1 MQTNQPRNMKSQR
14 RVAYRS
20 KYHLLKGMA
29 AAVMAAVMPCAMAA
43 PNDLSADG
51 KSDLIFRNTATG
63 QISVWLMDGN
73 KATSAGGLIL
83 PGNGTVT
90 HTADFNGDGRA
101 DILFRKDD
109 GAVTLRLMDGLAATD
124 TKELIG
130 PNPDWRVTHVG
141 DFDGDGKADILWRNS
156 NGAVT
161 VWLMDGVNIK
171 NAVSLL
177 GPNPDWSVSHVAD
190 FNHDGTADIVWR
202 NTNGTVTMW
211 LMNGAANGVT
221 VASTATLIGPNP
233 DWSVS
238 HVGDFNGDGKA
249 DLIWQNTNGAVD
261 LWLMNGG
268 VSIETKSL
276 LGPNPDWRVSHIAD
290 FNGDGKSDILWR
302 NNNGAVVQW
311 LMNGTATTLGT
322 GLLGP
327 DPNWRVTHTGDFNGD
342 GKADLIWRNS
352 ADGTV
357 LMWQLDGA
365 AILNKAAILG
375 PSPWLVMPTKNE
387 PVSPFGP
394 ITSPVLFATQVPS
407 LGDFDRAS
415 TFGNHRGRIGNV
427 ARGGDLMIRYPDGS
441 LRNLTQEAGFGMAGM
456 QGDNAIAVR
465 EPSMHWSGTKALFS
479 MVIGV
484 PQQFEH
490 RDFFWQLYEVSGLSK
505 GQTVTI
511 TKVAQQP
518 ANFNNISPLYAS
530 DDRILFTSD
539 RPPNGEAHLYPQLDE
554 YESAPTVTGIWS
566 LNPSTNE
573 LRILNHTPSGAFSPT
588 IDSFGRVVFTRW
600 DHLQRDQQADA
611 GDKGAFNFA
620 DESVGA
626 AKLNTQAE
634 VFPESRQQSSSV
646 FGPVRGYTD
655 NRFTPWQMNQ
665 DGTEEET
672 LNHVGGHEMRLGFM
686 PPSFT
691 SDPALKDQT
700 DETLH
705 ANRKVIF
712 SDGGLFHIKEDP
724 AKPGT
729 YYSIHTNEF
738 GTLTSNQ
745 IVKFNGGEDTN
756 PEQMVFTDFTP
767 ADNSDGRYRNPLPL
781 SDGKFI
787 ATHTPTRV
795 ADQNLM
801 KDFRL
806 KQLTPD
812 ASGRYVPGASLTGG
826 INKTV
831 SWWDPDTLRTFSGLL
846 WELEAVE
853 VVERARPA
861 AESSILETPERAVL
875 TEEAVDETV
884 LKNWMKANDLA
895 MIVTRNQTS
904 RDRADLT
911 QPYNLQVPGGVKTVS
926 PNGGKVYNIAHYQ
939 ILQADQIRAYDN
951 GPSGRRSIAQT
962 LHEPRAKNP
971 VNPGGPAGSVKI
983 AADGSTAAFVPARRA
998 LAWQT
1003 TDAAGNPVVRE
1014 RLWITFQPGEVRV
1027 CASCHGVNT
1036 KDQSGAPP
1044 PVNKP
1049 EALRDLLRFWKT
1061 IPK

>member
-1 MQTNQPRNMKSQR
+1 MQKKTFGKTQLNR
-14 RVAYRS
+14 RAAHRAT
-20 KYHLLKGMA
+20 HHILTGIA
-29 AAVMAAVMPCAMAA
+29 AAVISAMTPWALAV
-43 PNDLSADG
+43 PNDLSADN
-51 KSDLIFRNTATG
+51 KSDLIFRNDTTG
-63 QISVWLMDGN
+63 QISAWLMNGAV
-73 KATSAGGLIL
+73 ATSAAGLVP
-83 PGNGTVT
+83 PGNWTVT
-90 HTADFNGDGRA
+90 HTADFNGDGKA
-101 DILFRKDD
+101 DILFRNDD
-109 GAVTLRLMDGLAATD
+109 GSTTLWLMDGLNI
-124 TKELIG
+124 IG
-130 PNPDWRVTHVG
+130 SVGLLGADPDWRVSHVG
-141 DFDGDGKADILWRNS
+141 DFNGDGKADILWRNT
-156 NGAVT
+156 NGAGT
-161 VWLMDGVNIK
+161 VWLMDGI
-171 NAVSLL
+171 
-177 GPNPDWSVSHVAD
+177 
-190 FNHDGTADIVWR
+190 
-202 NTNGTVTMW
+202 TVTSRVG
-211 LMNGAANGVT
+211 L
-221 VASTATLIGPNP
+221 LGPNP

-238 HVGDFNGDGKA
+238 HVGDFNA
-249 DLIWQNTNGAVD
+249 DARADILWRNTNGAVTV
-261 LWLMNGG
+261 WLMDGAA
-268 VSIETKSL
+268 VKSAVGL
-276 LGPNPDWRVSHIAD
+276 LGPNADWRVSHVA
-290 FNGDGKSDILWR
+290 
-302 NNNGAVVQW
+302 
-311 LMNGTATTLGT
+311 
-322 GLLGP
+322 
-327 DPNWRVTHTGDFNGD
+327 DFNGD
-342 GKADLIWRNS
+342 GKADLLWRNNNGAVTQWLMNGSALISATGLLGADADWRVSHVADFNGDNKADLLWRHTNGAVTMWLVNGATVSNATGVLGPNPDWRVTHTGDYNGDGMADLVWRNS
-352 ADGTV
+352 ANGAV
-357 LMWQLDGA
+357 NMWLMNGAKTLSAAGLLGA
-365 AILNKAAILG
+365 ANQWIVVPTTDQAT
-375 PSPWLVMPTKNE
+375 SPI
-387 PVSPFGP
+387 GP
-394 ITSPVLFATQVPS
+394 ITNPILFAAQVPS

-427 ARGGDLMIRYPDGS
+427 ARGGDLMIRYPDGT
-441 LRNLTQEAGFGMAGM
+441 LRNLTKDAGFGMDGL
-456 QGDNAIAVR
+456 QGANAIAVR
-465 EPSMHWSGTKALFS
+465 EPSMHWSGTKAIFS
-479 MVIGV
+479 MVVGV
-484 PQQFEH
+484 PEHFEH
-490 RDFFWQLYEVSGLSK
+490 RDFFWQLYEVSGLGK
-505 GQTVTI
+505 GQSVTI
-511 TKVAQQP
+511 TKIANQP
-518 ANFNNISPLYAS
+518 VSYNNISPLYAS

-566 LNPSTNE
+566 LNPSTSE
-573 LRILNHTPSGAFSPT
+573 LRILNHTPSGVFSPT
-588 IDSFGRVVFTRW
+588 IDSFGRIIFTRW

-634 VFPESRQQSSSV
+634 VFPEPRQTSNSA

-700 DETLH
+700 DDTLH

-712 SDGGLFHIKEDP
+712 SDGGLFHLKEDP
-724 AKPGT
+724 VKPGT
-729 YYSIHTNEF
+729 YYSIHTGEF

-745 IVKFNGGEDTN
+745 IVKFNGGTNVN

-787 ATHTPTRV
+787 ATHTPTKV

-801 KDFRL
+801 QDFRL

-812 ASGRYVPGASLTGG
+812 ASGRYVPGPSLTGG

-831 SWWDPDTLRTFSGLL
+831 SWWDPDAKRNFSGLL

-853 VVERARPA
+853 VVARARPA
-861 AESSILETPERAVL
+861 AAVSILETPERAVL
-875 TEEAVDETV
+875 TEEAVDETA
-884 LKNWMKANDLA
+884 LRNWMKANDLA
-895 MIVTRNQTS
+895 LIVTRNQTS

-926 PNGGKVYNIAHYQ
+926 PKGGKVYNISHYQ

-962 LHEPRAKNP
+962 LHEPKAKNP
-971 VNPGGPAGSVKI
+971 ANPGGPAGSVKI

-1027 CASCHGVNT
+1027 CASCHGVNS